1 MVEWVEEGMIARGAE
16 PPKSEQWSEDDWV
29 VVPPGTHLPFTKRD
43 LVTKLHEQLPETIDR
58 PKFDACLQL
67 AAHVVHARA
76 FETLEALKDDFS
88 YFDPTA
94 TSPTDADEAEL
105 RKRERGFFSNL
116 LTALVRGNFI
126 PLSDELYRKAIDQR
140 FVLDVPVK
148 VRWERLDGTPVR
160 SFLDWADS
168 PEGESLRRELS
179 IDGSLRDFI
188 EFPEAFEERAFVF
201 HRGLSPLQS
210 EGTFIAAKLDIWLT
224 RILRIV
230 AYPIVVAV
238 ERYLE
243 GPKRPRATNPGLN
256 EDDPDAWRQ
265 RWVRR
270 LGLENLPLASL
281 FKTSRLQEPAYRE
294 MVVVFR
300 LHPNSSKLLERLGMQ
315 KKPNEDESRR
325 RLHIKIFRDIPLADS
340 EIVFP
345 ENTPQMRTL
354 DAVLL
359 TLTALA
365 AAPAVVKA
373 LGGGGGASLVIAI
386 VLVTY
391 VSKVVGQY
399 FRARKMR
406 MARMTQEL
414 YHKTRDND
422 VGVLQYL
429 VDAGEEQDF
438 KEIALVY
445 GVMLHEQE
453 PLTEKETD
461 ERVEAFVREH
471 FSGLDVD
478 FEIRDALRKAVD
490 GETPLGLLEQT
501 TGPDGQARYRARPPH
516 EVYDALLGTW
526 QTFAQRLHD
535 GAASGTTA
543 SKAAAPASPSVTAS
557 APQLAPVGS
566 DG

>member
-1 MVEWVEEGMIARGAE
+1 MAEWVEEGLIARGAE
-16 PPKSEQWSEDDWV
+16 PPKSDQWNEDDWV

-43 LVTKLHEQLPETIDR
+43 LVTKLQEQLPAHVDR
-58 PKFDACLQL
+58 PQFDACLQL

-76 FETLEALKDDFS
+76 FETLESLKEDFS
-88 YFDPTA
+88 YFDPTV
-94 TSPTDADEAEL
+94 TSPTDAHEEEL
-105 RKRERGFFSNL
+105 KLRERSFFSNL
-116 LTALVRGNFI
+116 LTALIRGNFI
-126 PLSDELYRKAIDQR
+126 PLSDDLYRKAIDQR

-160 SFLDWADS
+160 NFLDWADS
-168 PEGESLRRELS
+168 SEGESLRREL
-179 IDGSLRDFI
+179 DVKGSLRQFI

-210 EGTFIAAKLDIWLT
+210 EGTFIGAKLDIWLT

-230 AYPIVVAV
+230 AYPVVIAV

-243 GPKRPRATNPGLN
+243 GPQRPRAANPSLLAG
-256 EDDPDAWRQ
+256 DSDADRQ

-270 LGLENLPLASL
+270 LGLENLPLSSL
-281 FKTSRLQEPAYRE
+281 FKTSQLQEPAYRE

-300 LHPNSSKLLERLGMQ
+300 LHPSSSKLLERLGMQ
-315 KKPNEDESRR
+315 KKPNADESRR

-445 GVMLHEQE
+445 GVMLNEKM
-453 PLTEKETD
+453 PLTEKEAD
-461 ERVEAFVREH
+461 ERVEDFVREH
-471 FSGLDVD
+471 FAGLDVD

-490 GETPLGLLEQT
+490 GEAPLGLLEQT
-501 TGPDGQARYRARPPH
+501 TGSDGQARYRALPP
-516 EVYDALLGTW
+516 EQVYDSLLNTW
-526 QTFAQRLHD
+526 QTFAQRMHD
-535 GAASGTTA
+535 GAASGTMG
-543 SKAAAPASPSVTAS
+543 SKAATLPEASTPAST
-557 APQLAPVGS
+557 PQLAPVGS